1 MMDLSEIQGLP
12 ELAELAPD
20 GVVVVDR
27 EGRVIGFNT
36 AVERITG
43 LAHGEAVGRACEE
56 VLGEAVGRLVRQV
69 LGRGE
74 VLANLELPLPTPEG
88 EVLVWATIS
97 SLRDV
102 KGGRAG
108 AVVTMRDIGEVA
120 RLAEELYERQGELL
134 REKQKLEAILESIAD
149 GVFTVDGDW
158 RVASFNRAAEEITG
172 FSRKEVA
179 GLPCERVFQS
189 STCRGMCPLR
199 RAFAIGGPVYDV
211 EVEITRKDGRR
222 VPISVS
228 AAPLRDA
235 DGVVIGGVE
244 VFRDLSALRQL
255 SRELEE
261 RYSFGQIIG
270 KSKLMRELFAL
281 LENVAETD
289 STVLIYG
296 ESGTGKELVARALH
310 YNGPRKEGHF
320 VPVNCAALP
329 EALLESELFGYE
341 RGAFTGATRSKPGRF
356 ELADGGTLFL
366 DEVGEMGQAV
376 QAKLL
381 RVLDQR
387 EFERLGGTKT
397 IRTDVRIIAA
407 TNRDLETD
415 VASGRFRRDLFYR
428 LNVVSIHL
436 PPLRERRED
445 IPLLV
450 EHFVRKLNEKMG
462 RKVKGVSSEAMRL
475 LMDYDWPGNVREL
488 ENAIESAFVIG
499 RRDVI
504 RPEDLPEV
512 VRRKRVP
519 AVPEG
524 RGLLEEGERQALL
537 AALERA
543 GWNRGEA
550 ARLLGISR
558 ATLWRKMRKH
568 GLIQK

>member
-1 MMDLSEIQGLP
+1 M
-12 ELAELAPD
+12 AELAPD

>member
-341 RGAFTGATRSKPGRF
+341 RGAFTGATRSKPGR
-356 ELADGGTLFL
+356 
-366 DEVGEMGQAV
+366 
-376 QAKLL
+376 
-381 RVLDQR
+381 
-387 EFERLGGTKT
+387 
-397 IRTDVRIIAA
+397 
-407 TNRDLETD
+407 
-415 VASGRFRRDLFYR
+415 
-428 LNVVSIHL
+428 
-436 PPLRERRED
+436 
-445 IPLLV
+445 
-450 EHFVRKLNEKMG
+450 
-462 RKVKGVSSEAMRL
+462 
-475 LMDYDWPGNVREL
+475 
-488 ENAIESAFVIG
+488 
-499 RRDVI
+499 
-504 RPEDLPEV
+504 
-512 VRRKRVP
+512 
-519 AVPEG
+519 
-524 RGLLEEGERQALL
+524 
-537 AALERA
+537 
-543 GWNRGEA
+543 
-550 ARLLGISR
+550 
-558 ATLWRKMRKH
+558 
-568 GLIQK
+568 

>member
-1 MMDLSEIQGLP
+1 
-12 ELAELAPD
+12 
-20 GVVVVDR
+20 
-27 EGRVIGFNT
+27 
-36 AVERITG
+36 
-43 LAHGEAVGRACEE
+43 
-56 VLGEAVGRLVRQV
+56 
-69 LGRGE
+69 
-74 VLANLELPLPTPEG
+74 
-88 EVLVWATIS
+88 
-97 SLRDV
+97 
-102 KGGRAG
+102 
-108 AVVTMRDIGEVA
+108 
-120 RLAEELYERQGELL
+120 
-134 REKQKLEAILESIAD
+134 
-149 GVFTVDGDW
+149 
-158 RVASFNRAAEEITG
+158 
-172 FSRKEVA
+172 
-179 GLPCERVFQS
+179 
-189 STCRGMCPLR
+189 
-199 RAFAIGGPVYDV
+199 
-211 EVEITRKDGRR
+211 
-222 VPISVS
+222 
-228 AAPLRDA
+228 
-235 DGVVIGGVE
+235 
-244 VFRDLSALRQL
+244 
-255 SRELEE
+255 
-261 RYSFGQIIG
+261 
-270 KSKLMRELFAL
+270 
-281 LENVAETD
+281 
-289 STVLIYG
+289 
-296 ESGTGKELVARALH
+296 
-310 YNGPRKEGHF
+310 
-320 VPVNCAALP
+320 
-329 EALLESELFGYE
+329 LESELFGYE